1 MKVKTIRTKDMV
13 IAALL
18 TSLSILI
25 PNVFPTIPL
34 GPFTATFAS
43 HLPTI
48 ISMFISP
55 VVALATSVGSLF
67 GFVIKC
73 AGSPWVIAR
82 AAMHI
87 PFAMLGVYM
96 LKKHCNI
103 YITGLVTMVVHAV
116 LEVVAV
122 LPFLGMMPMT
132 PKTISLFGME
142 ISLGWA
148 TVILIGTMLHHI
160 IDFAIA
166 LAVIPALKKA
176 GYIEDKGVW
185 FLWD

>member
-1 MKVKTIRTKDMV
+1 MKMKTKDMV

-25 PNVFPTIPL
+25 PNVFPSIPL

-48 ISMFISP
+48 ISIFISP
-55 VVALATSVGSLF
+55 MVALATAIGSLL
-67 GFVIKC
+67 GFTIKFV
-73 AGSPWVIAR
+73 SMPWVITR

-96 LKKHCNI
+96 LKKNSNI
-103 YITGLVTMVVHAV
+103 YLMGLVTMVVHAA
-116 LEVVAV
+116 LEIIAV
-122 LPFLGMMPMT
+122 LPFLSVMPMT
-132 PKTISLFGME
+132 PKTLAFFGLE
-142 ISLGWA
+142 ISVGWSS
-148 TVILIGTMLHHI
+148 VIFFGTMIHHA

-166 LAVIPALKKA
+166 LAVIPALRKA
-176 GYIEDKGVW
+176 GYIQK
-185 FLWD
+185 

>member
-1 MKVKTIRTKDMV
+1 MKIKTKDLV
-13 IAALL
+13 VAALL

-55 VVALATSVGSLF
+55 VVALATSFGSLL
-67 GFVIKC
+67 GFAIKC
-73 AGSPWVIAR
+73 ASMPWVISR

-96 LKKHCNI
+96 LKKNYNI
-103 YITGLVTMVVHAV
+103 YLTGVVTMIVHAF
-116 LEVVAV
+116 LEIVAV
-122 LPFLGMMPMT
+122 LPFLSVMPIT
-132 PKTISLFGME
+132 PNTISVFGMD

-148 TVILIGTMLHHI
+148 SVIFFGTMIHHA
-160 IDFAIA
+160 IDFAIT
-166 LAVIPALKKA
+166 LAVLPALRKV
-176 GYIEDKGVW
+176 GYIKIKGE
-185 FLWD
+185 

>member
-1 MKVKTIRTKDMV
+1 MKMKTKDMV

-25 PNVFPTIPL
+25 PNVFPSIPL

-48 ISMFISP
+48 ISIFISP
-55 VVALATSVGSLF
+55 MVALATAIGSLL
-67 GFVIKC
+67 GFTIKFV
-73 AGSPWVIAR
+73 SMPWVITR

-96 LKKHCNI
+96 LKKNSNI
-103 YITGLVTMVVHAV
+103 YLMGFVTMVVHAA
-116 LEVVAV
+116 LEIIAV
-122 LPFLGMMPMT
+122 LPFLSVMPMT
-132 PKTISLFGME
+132 PKTLAFFGLE
-142 ISLGWA
+142 ISVGWSS
-148 TVILIGTMLHHI
+148 VIFFGTMIHHA

-166 LAVIPALKKA
+166 LAVIPALRKA
-176 GYIEDKGVW
+176 GYIQK
-185 FLWD
+185 